1 MVIKYWMKNEDIKQF
16 IESVAIINPTKK
28 WSKPKRVRQIVENE
42 FGEEEIVEVF
52 EISEDNNTTLPIE
65 IEKLKPVN
73 RLCELGCGE
82 IVTDQIVE
90 KRLSLTPER
99 HWRTHCRNCS
109 AFVHPDGTTLIKGAH
124 RIQSIFYAYFTER
137 NK

>member
-1 MVIKYWMKNEDIKQF
+1 MKNQDIKQF
-16 IESVAIINPTKK
+16 IESVAIIDKKKK
-28 WSKPKRVRQIVENE
+28 WAKPKRVKQIIENE
-42 FGEEEIVEVF
+42 FGEEEIIEVI
-52 EISEDNNTTLPIE
+52 ETSADENKTLPME
-65 IEKLKPVN
+65 ITKLKPVN
-73 RLCELGCGE
+73 RLCDLGCGE

-90 KRLSLTPER
+90 RRLVLTPEK

-109 AFVHPDGTTLIKGAH
+109 AFVHPDGITLIKGAH